1 MSAIEFDMLD
11 EKTVAVQDYHLHL
24 VDGTVIEASEEY
36 YKPVHQSLIAR
47 YDASGPDS
55 LITVGDR
62 LMGFTYIPKRN
73 ILYINT
79 AGVRTV
85 NR

>member
-1 MSAIEFDMLD
+1 MSRQDFDLMEAD
-11 EKTVAVQDYHLHL
+11 VVYVQDYHLHL
-24 VDGTVIEASEEY
+24 VDGTVIEATEEY
-36 YKPVHQSLIAR
+36 YKPVHQSLIAK

-62 LMGFTYIPKRN
+62 LLGFTYVPKRN

-79 AGVRTV
+79 AGVRKV
-85 NR
+85 PR

>member
-1 MSAIEFDMLD
+1 MSAKDFDLLD
-11 EKTVAVQDYHLHL
+11 DHPVTVQDYPLHL
-24 VDGTVIEASEEY
+24 VDGTVTEASEEY
-36 YKPVHQSLIAR
+36 YKPVHQSLIAKF
-47 YDASGPDS
+47 DAASPDS

-79 AGVRTV
+79 AGVRKV
-85 NR
+85 SK

>member
-1 MSAIEFDMLD
+1 MSKQDFDLTEAD
-11 EKTVAVQDYHLHL
+11 VVYVQDYHLHL
-24 VDGTVIEASEEY
+24 VDGTVIEATEEY
-36 YKPVHQSLIAR
+36 YKPVHQSLIAK

-62 LMGFTYIPKRN
+62 LLGFTYVPKRN

-79 AGVRTV
+79 AGVRKV
-85 NR
+85 PK

>member
-1 MSAIEFDMLD
+1 MSNKDYDVPEADVVYF
-11 EKTVAVQDYHLHL
+11 QDYHLHL
-24 VDGTVIEASEEY
+24 VDGTVVEASEEY
-36 YKPVHQSLIAR
+36 YKPVHQSLIAKF
-47 YDASGPDS
+47 DAASPDS

-79 AGVRTV
+79 AGVRKV
-85 NR
+85 SK

>member
-1 MSAIEFDMLD
+1 MSEIDFDLLD
-11 EKTVAVQDYHLHL
+11 DHSVAVQDYHLHL

-36 YKPVHQSLIAR
+36 YKPVHQSLIAK
-47 YDASGPDS
+47 YDASSPDS

-62 LMGFTYIPKRN
+62 MLGFTYIPKRN

-79 AGVRTV
+79 AGVRKV
-85 NR
+85 PR

>member
-1 MSAIEFDMLD
+1 MSAEEFDLPEAD
-11 EKTVAVQDYHLHL
+11 VAYFQNYHLHL

-36 YKPVHQSLIAR
+36 YKPVHQSLIAKF
-47 YDASGPDS
+47 DAASPDS

-62 LMGFTYIPKRN
+62 LLGYTYIPKKN

-79 AGVRTV
+79 AGVRKV
-85 NR
+85 PR

>member
-1 MSAIEFDMLD
+1 MSTKDFDLLD
-11 EKTVAVQDYHLHL
+11 DQEVIVQDFHLHL

-36 YKPVHQSLIAR
+36 YKPVHQSLIAK
-47 YDASGPDS
+47 YDACGPDN

-62 LMGFTYIPKRN
+62 LLGFSYIPKKN

-79 AGVRTV
+79 AGVRKV
-85 NR
+85 PR

>member
-1 MSAIEFDMLD
+1 MSAIDFDMLD
-11 EKTVAVQDYHLHL
+11 EKTVTVQDYHLHL

-36 YKPVHQSLIAR
+36 YKPVHQSLIAK

-62 LMGFTYIPKRN
+62 MLGYTYIPKRN

-85 NR
+85 SR

>member
-1 MSAIEFDMLD
+1 MSAKDFDLLD
-11 EKTVAVQDYHLHL
+11 DHPVTVQDYHLHL
-24 VDGTVIEASEEY
+24 VDGTVIEASDEY
-36 YKPVHQSLIAR
+36 YKPVHQSLIAKF
-47 YDASGPDS
+47 DAASPDS

-79 AGVRTV
+79 AGVRKV
-85 NR
+85 SK